1 MANVTKICKVC
12 GKSYL
17 GCTNAEKYDGI
28 FRYQTVACS
37 PECGAIYLARV
48 LESRGIKQESAE
60 PEQVT
65 EAPKAKRKSS
75 KKVEPVEPEGV

>member
-1 MANVTKICKVC
+1 MANVTKVCKVC

-37 PECGAIYLARV
+37 PECGAIYLAQV
-48 LESRGIKQESAE
+48 MESRGIKQESAE
-60 PEQVT
+60 PEQNVKAT
-65 EAPKAKRKSS
+65 KAKKKSL
-75 KKVEPVEPEGV
+75 KKAEPEESEEV